1 MPGTAPSAS
10 SSGPTAAEDLS
21 QLFVNQMVSSSVH
34 WRELGVEVRQ
44 EAEMYSPGTA
54 ATARLTIAIHPP
66 EGSANGDKP
75 QAQFVLNWRVPGCAV
90 ACCFYVPGRMGAVT
104 APAFVCCPPCGTH
117 VSTHNIDGTGQP
129 RSFLVLPC
137 CCRWAKG
144 DEVMLRVN
152 GKEYL
157 ECAQGAAA
165 AAHDALGAA
174 AAEVIGNCT
183 SRQHFSESLPLI
195 FCC

>member
-10 SSGPTAAEDLS
+10 SSGPTAAEDLP

-104 APAFVCCPPCGTH
+104 APAFVCCHH
-117 VSTHNIDGTGQP
+117 VAHMCQP
-129 RSFLVLPC
+129 TTLTVPANHAAFWSCP
-137 CCRWAKG
+137 
-144 DEVMLRVN
+144 
-152 GKEYL
+152 
-157 ECAQGAAA
+157 AAA
-165 AAHDALGAA
+165 GGPRAM
-174 AAEVIGNCT
+174 
-183 SRQHFSESLPLI
+183 R
-195 FCC
+195 